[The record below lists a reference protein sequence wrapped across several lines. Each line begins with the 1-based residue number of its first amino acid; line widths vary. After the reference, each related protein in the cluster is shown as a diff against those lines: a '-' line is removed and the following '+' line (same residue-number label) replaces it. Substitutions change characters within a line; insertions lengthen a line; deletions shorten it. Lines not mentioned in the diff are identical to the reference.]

1 MRTTRPVAL
10 RARPPGSPEPDLT
23 FMAVVHRAMRQ
34 DLGRL
39 AACLGQV
46 TDRGARPAQARAICR
61 YTEAL
66 LAAVRA
72 HHQNEDDLI
81 WPVIAATAGPA
92 VDLTPLADDHQAI
105 EAAAGRASDALASFR
120 ADPGLCAELHTSVSE
135 LRDMV
140 DEHIADKERQ
150 IVPAMLRYLS
160 AEACRWCEKQ
170 IQRKASL
177 PGQRFTAPWL
187 ARYAQP
193 GELSRLLASRGWPA
207 RIQLAAARP
216 GYARLERRAFGTGAA
231 RP

>member
-1 MRTTRPVAL
+1 V
-10 RARPPGSPEPDLT
+10 
-23 FMAVVHRAMRQ
+23 AVVHRAMRR

-46 TDRGARPAQARAICR
+46 ADRGAKPAQACAICR

-72 HHQNEDDLI
+72 HHENEDDLI
-81 WPVIAATAGPA
+81 WPVIAATAGQA

-105 EAAAGRASDALASFR
+105 EAAVGRASDALACFR

-170 IQRKASL
+170 IQRKASR
-177 PGQRFTAPWL
+177 PGQWFSAPWL

-193 GELSRLLASRGWPA
+193 DELSRLRASRGWPG

-216 GYARLERRAFGTGAA
+216 GYARLERRAFGIGAA

>member
-1 MRTTRPVAL
+1 V
-10 RARPPGSPEPDLT
+10 
-23 FMAVVHRAMRQ
+23 AVVHRAMRQ

-39 AACLGQV
+39 AACLGRV
-46 TDRGARPAQARAICR
+46 ADHGANPVQACAICR

-72 HHQNEDDLI
+72 HHENEDDLI
-81 WPVIAATAGPA
+81 WPVIAATAGQA

-105 EAAAGRASDALASFR
+105 EAAVDRAGDALACFR
-120 ADPGLCAELHTSVSE
+120 ADPGLCGELQRSVSE
-135 LRDMV
+135 LRDLV

-170 IQRKASL
+170 IQRKTSL
-177 PGQRFTAPWL
+177 PGQRFSAPWL

-193 GELSRLLASRGWPA
+193 DELSRLLASRGWPA
-207 RIQLAAARP
+207 RIQLAAARR
-216 GYARLERRAFGTGAA
+216 GYARLERRAFGIAAA

>member
-1 MRTTRPVAL
+1 MRTTRPIAL

-23 FMAVVHRAMRQ
+23 FVAAAHRAIRQ

-46 TDRGARPAQARAICR
+46 ADRGAKPARARAIYR

-72 HHQNEDDLI
+72 HHENEDDLI
-81 WPVIAATAGPA
+81 WPLIAASAGQA
-92 VDLTPLADDHQAI
+92 VDLIPLADDHQAI
-105 EAAAGRASDALASFR
+105 EAAVGRASDALACFR
-120 ADPGLCAELHTSVSE
+120 ADPGLCAELHKSVSE

-150 IVPAMLRYLS
+150 IVPAMLRFLS
-160 AEACRWCEKQ
+160 AESCRWCEKQ
-170 IQRKASL
+170 IQRRASR
-177 PGQRFTAPWL
+177 PGQRFSAPWL

-193 GELSRLLASRGWPA
+193 DELRRLLAGRGWRA
-207 RIQLAAARP
+207 RIRLAAARP
-216 GYARLERRAFGTGAA
+216 GYARLERRAFGTKPA
-231 RP
+231 PP

>member
-1 MRTTRPVAL
+1 
-10 RARPPGSPEPDLT
+10 
-23 FMAVVHRAMRQ
+23 MAVVHRAMRR

-46 TDRGARPAQARAICR
+46 ADHGAEPAQACAICR

-72 HHQNEDDLI
+72 HHENEDDLI
-81 WPVIAATAGPA
+81 WPVIAATAGQA

-105 EAAAGRASDALASFR
+105 EAAVGRASDALACFR
-120 ADPGLCAELHTSVSE
+120 TDPGLCAELHTSVSE

-170 IQRKASL
+170 IQRKASW
-177 PGQRFTAPWL
+177 PGQWFSTPWL

-193 GELSRLLASRGWPA
+193 DELSRLLASRGWPA

-216 GYARLERRAFGTGAA
+216 GYARLERRAFGIGAA

>member
-1 MRTTRPVAL
+1 
-10 RARPPGSPEPDLT
+10 
-23 FMAVVHRAMRQ
+23 MAVVHRAMRR

-46 TDRGARPAQARAICR
+46 ADRGAEPAQACAVCR

-72 HHQNEDDLI
+72 HHENEDDLI
-81 WPVIAATAGPA
+81 WPVIAATAGQA

-105 EAAAGRASDALASFR
+105 EAAVGRASDALACFR
-120 ADPGLCAELHTSVSE
+120 ADPGLCAELHASVSE

-160 AEACRWCEKQ
+160 AEACRWCEKE
-170 IQRKASL
+170 IQRKASR
-177 PGQRFTAPWL
+177 PGQWFSAPWL

-193 GELSRLLASRGWPA
+193 DELSRLLAGRGWPG

-216 GYARLERRAFGTGAA
+216 GYARLERRAFGIGAA
-231 RP
+231 RL